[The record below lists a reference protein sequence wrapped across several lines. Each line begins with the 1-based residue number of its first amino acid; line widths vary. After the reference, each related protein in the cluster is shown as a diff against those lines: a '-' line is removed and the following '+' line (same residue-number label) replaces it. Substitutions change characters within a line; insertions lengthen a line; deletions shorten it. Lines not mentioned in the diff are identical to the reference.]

1 MKKITKEI
9 NKAKEIVKD
18 DEGIKVDEAIVLLKK
33 RTSIWELINDSYM
46 LGYIRGLEKA
56 KKMV

>member
-1 MKKITKEI
+1 MKEITKEI
-9 NKAKEIVKD
+9 DKAKEIIND
-18 DEGIKVDEAIVLLKK
+18 DEGIIIDEAVVLLKK
-33 RTSIWELINDSYM
+33 CTSIWELINDSYM

>member
-1 MKKITKEI
+1 MEKITKEI
-9 NKAKEIVKD
+9 DKAKEIIKD
-18 DEGIKVDEAIVLLKK
+18 DEGIIVDEAVVLLKK
-33 RTSIWELINDSYM
+33 STSVWDLINDSYM